1 MITYTF
7 REYDEDRIV
16 IRDIV
21 DCIDLKSPIK
31 LNKFHL
37 IFVETGEITID
48 VNHRIFNLSRH
59 SSLHLNNGDTIRSIK
74 TSKIIRGIHMI
85 FSPSFQNEIRTTR
98 KSPIS
103 IQLKKEFPAQFFS
116 EEEYRFLA
124 DSINRLKKYIS
135 YTTHYCQPIVV
146 KNAVHNLLLDISDRR
161 RKDHGDRMNNAT
173 HKEVILERFR
183 SLVNGHCNE
192 YHSVNWYADA
202 LMITPDYLSKII
214 RESEGKSARDLINE
228 RIVSN
233 AKFMM
238 RQSDISIKEI
248 SEKLHFPDQSS
259 FGRFFKA
266 NTGQSPKE
274 YRKKLAE
281 KE

>member
-7 REYDEDRIV
+7 REYDEDRVV

-21 DCIDLKSPIK
+21 DYIELKTPIK

-37 IFVETGEITID
+37 LVVETGEITVD
-48 VNHRIFNLSRH
+48 VNHRIFKLCKH
-59 SSLHLNNGDTIRSIK
+59 SSLHLNSGDTIRSIT
-74 TSKIIRGIHMI
+74 TSKIIRGYHLV
-85 FSPSFQNEIRTTR
+85 FSPSFQNEIRTSR

-135 YTTHYCQPIVV
+135 YTDHYCQPIVV
-146 KNAVHNLLLDISDRR
+146 KNAVFNLLLDISDKR
-161 RKDHGDRMNNAT
+161 RKDHGDSMNNAT
-173 HKEVILERFR
+173 HKEVILERFK
-183 SLVNGHCNE
+183 SLVHGHCNE
-192 YHSVNWYADA
+192 HHNVNWYAEA
-202 LMITPDYLSKII
+202 MMISPDYLSKII
-214 RESEGKSARDLINE
+214 REYDGKSARDLINE
-228 RIVSN
+228 NIVSN
-233 AKFMM
+233 AMFMM
-238 RQSDISIKEI
+238 RQSDLSIKEI
-248 SEKLHFPDQSS
+248 SEKLNFPDQSG

-274 YRKKLAE
+274 YRKKLADE
-281 KE
+281 Y

>member
-7 REYDEDRIV
+7 REYDEDRVV

-21 DCIDLKSPIK
+21 DYIELKTPIK

-37 IFVETGEITID
+37 LVVETGEITVD
-48 VNHRIFNLSRH
+48 VNHRIFKLCKH
-59 SSLHLNNGDTIRSIK
+59 SSLHLNSGDMIRSIT
-74 TSKIIRGIHMI
+74 TSKIIRGYHLV
-85 FSPSFQNEIRTTR
+85 FSPSFQNEIRTSR

-135 YTTHYCQPIVV
+135 YTDHYCQSIVV
-146 KNAVHNLLLDISDRR
+146 KNAVFNLLLDISDKR
-161 RKDHGDRMNNAT
+161 RKDHGDSMNNAT
-173 HKEVILERFR
+173 HKEVILERFK
-183 SLVNGHCNE
+183 SLVHGHCNE
-192 YHSVNWYADA
+192 HHNVNWYAEA
-202 LMITPDYLSKII
+202 MMISPDYLSKII
-214 RESEGKSARDLINE
+214 REYDGKSARDLINE
-228 RIVSN
+228 NIVSN
-233 AKFMM
+233 AMFMM
-238 RQSDISIKEI
+238 RQSDLSIKEI
-248 SEKLHFPDQSS
+248 SEKLNFPDQSG

-274 YRKKLAE
+274 YRKKLADE
-281 KE
+281 Y